1 MRDNGLGRDIFFKQ
15 QLKSLTKI
23 FFLQDLSFQVG
34 IILVPTIHVYWP
46 LRNIQRCIYLRKN
59 GKIVALSKWSK
70 FTVTYLQFIKLVLF
84 IQFFTK
90 KPNLLTSWCCI
101 LDNGIMHM
109 QWNNFLISLS
119 FSLLKALIF
128 FLYNQYMCTQF
139 LHAVL
144 YTSIQL
150 FEYCIHLID
159 PQLVL
164 YNSIVCV
171 FVILCLQRTTNDV
184 KSLMCNFSMDLP
196 FSHLGANSLKTDR
209 CPNTL
214 WLMSSHLKI

>member
-1 MRDNGLGRDIFFKQ
+1 M
-15 QLKSLTKI
+15 TKI

-46 LRNIQRCIYLRKN
+46 LCNIQRCIYLRKN

-84 IQFFTK
+84 IQLFTK
-90 KPNLLTSWCCI
+90 K
-101 LDNGIMHM
+101 NGIMHM

-150 FEYCIHLID
+150 FELNTPYRSPACS
-159 PQLVL
+159 V
-164 YNSIVCV
+164 YRNSIVCV

-184 KSLMCNFSMDLP
+184 KSLMCEFFMDLP
-196 FSHLGANSLKTDR
+196 FSHLGANSLKSDR
-209 CPNTL
+209 CPNSL